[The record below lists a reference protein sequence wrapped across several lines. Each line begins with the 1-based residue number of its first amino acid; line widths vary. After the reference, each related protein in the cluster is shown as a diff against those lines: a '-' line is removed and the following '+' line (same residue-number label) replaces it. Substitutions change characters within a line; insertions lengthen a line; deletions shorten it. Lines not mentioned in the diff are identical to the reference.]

1 MTIDEYWYWFCTI
14 PGFGARKLQAILEYF
29 GSPAEA
35 FKASPE
41 QIGSISPVRKGDIAA
56 WRESIQKV
64 DSACR
69 QYHLLQQKNIQFITK
84 ADKSYPK
91 RLLQMYDPPVGLFY
105 RGSLPADEAPS
116 AGIIGARACSPYGR
130 ETAYQLGKE
139 LAEQGIQV
147 ISGMALGIDGAGQQ
161 GAIDGGGHTFGVLGS
176 GIDVCYPRENI
187 ELYCRIPKSGGLI
200 SEYCPG
206 QPGLPRLFPIRNRII
221 SALSD
226 CIIVVEAREKSG
238 TLITVDQ
245 ALEQGKDVFA
255 VPGRMGDPLSV
266 GCNRLVQNGAA
277 ILTGIQDI
285 YTYFHIEGASEY
297 KQRKKKKKT
306 LANDEK
312 IIYSCLGLE
321 PKQLEEILSE
331 TGLSV
336 KQAMVALLQLELG
349 RYISQPQKNYYSRR
363 QNIQIGESSVSD

>member
-1 MTIDEYWYWFCTI
+1 MTNDEYWYWFCTI

-29 GSPAEA
+29 DSPAAA
-35 FKASPE
+35 FHATAEELGRIASL
-41 QIGSISPVRKGDIAA
+41 RKKDMEA
-56 WRESIQKV
+56 WRESVQNV

-84 ADKSYPK
+84 ADADYPK
-91 RLLQMYDPPVGLFY
+91 RLLEIYDPPMGLFY
-105 RGSLPADEAPS
+105 RGSLPSDEQPS
-116 AGIIGARACSPYGR
+116 VGIIGARACSPYGR
-130 ETAYQLGKE
+130 EVAYQLGKE
-139 LAEQGIQV
+139 LAEQGIQI
-147 ISGMALGIDGAGQQ
+147 ISGMALGIDGAGQR
-161 GAIDGGGHTFGVLGS
+161 GAIEGKGSTFGVLGS
-176 GIDVCYPRENI
+176 GIDVCYPKENI
-187 ELYCRIPKSGGLI
+187 ELYCQIPNSGGLL

-206 QPGLPRLFPIRNRII
+206 QQGQSWHFPVRNRII

-255 VPGRMGDPLSV
+255 VPGRMGDSLSA
-266 GCNRLVQNGAA
+266 GCNRLIQNGAG

-285 YTYFHIEGASEY
+285 YAYFHMEGTLGRKE
-297 KQRKKKKKT
+297 KKKKKT
-306 LANDEK
+306 LANEEK
-312 IIYSCLGLE
+312 IIYSCLRLE

-336 KQAMVALLQLELG
+336 NQGMWALLQLELG
-349 RYISQPQKNYYSRR
+349 GYISQPQKNYYCRR
-363 QNIQIGESSVSD
+363 QM

>member
-35 FKASPE
+35 FQASPE
-41 QIGSISPVRKGDIAA
+41 QLCRIASVRKKDIEA
-56 WRESIQKV
+56 WTESIQKV

-84 ADKSYPK
+84 ADRAYPK
-91 RLLQMYDPPVGLFY
+91 RLLQIYDPPVGLFY
-105 RGSLPADEAPS
+105 RGSLPADESPS
-116 AGIIGARACSPYGR
+116 VGIIGARACSPYGR
-130 ETAYQLGKE
+130 DMAYQLGKE
-139 LAEQGIQV
+139 LAERGIQV
-147 ISGMALGIDGAGQQ
+147 ISGMALGIDGAGQR
-161 GAIDGGGHTFGVLGS
+161 GAIDGGGATFGVLGS

-187 ELYCRIPKSGGLI
+187 ELYCQIPKSGGLL

-206 QPGLPRLFPIRNRII
+206 QQGLPWLFPVRNRII

-255 VPGRMGDPLSV
+255 VPGRIGDSLSV
-266 GCNRLVQNGAA
+266 GCNRLIQNGAA

-285 YTYFHIEGASEY
+285 YAYFHIEGASGRE
-297 KQRKKKKKT
+297 QRKKKKKT
-306 LANDEK
+306 LANEEK

-336 KQAMVALLQLELG
+336 NQAMLALLQLELG
-349 RYISQPQKNYYSRR
+349 GYISQPQKNYYCHR
-363 QNIQIGESSVSD
+363 QM